1 MNLSI
6 FQETKDVGANQL
18 VMALSKKT
26 AQGVILHTFALPKPY
41 SAQTQLHT
49 FLGLENVVWYYQLF
63 ESPDGSATGTVRCFF
78 DIQPNQNSYNV
89 RDDLYLVAD
98 ISPFFISGP
107 TATRYG
113 PDSSLP
119 GWNWGL
125 ERIAQGTQQPLVK
138 YVKTKAGVD
147 TTQDDLDADGWRLAV
162 TGDVIGPN
170 EEWNMRFLPQLAAT
184 SSPSTANLISATN
197 ILTANT
203 TLDNS
208 AIGQA
213 FWLMGGG
220 GYFEVQLPDATT
232 VPDNQPL
239 YFMSNG
245 GSHINVSLK
254 CFAGQQIQWFKN
266 QSDLN
271 SNTLASRIVL
281 GQVEN
286 MAIYK
291 VTMADSSVRWVIL
304 YGAEGAKAVG
314 EIVHSYSR
322 IGLNYLFLDGNQGL
336 SRTTYARAWDFISGL
351 DASCVVSGGSWNATA
366 TVDGQTYNTNHGKF
380 STGDGSTTF
389 GVPKIFDYGFLR
401 AKSGTVGGAPF
412 QGFPGDLQT
421 LQLLNHTQNTL
432 IGNLPGSPNG
442 HGPTASI
449 GNYNNQRNTLSD
461 LTGPPFTVPGPG
473 NLGVA
478 ITRVGTENRPDNIGI
493 YMSMKI

>member
-1 MNLSI
+1 
-6 FQETKDVGANQL
+6 
-18 VMALSKKT
+18 MALSKKS
-26 AQGVILHTFALPKPY
+26 AQSVILHTFALPKPY

-49 FLGLENVVWYYQLF
+49 FVGVDNVMWYYQLF
-63 ESPDGSATGTVRCFF
+63 ESPDSTATGTVRNFF

-89 RDDLYLVAD
+89 RDDLYLISD
-98 ISPFFISGP
+98 IAAFFPSGG
-107 TATRYG
+107 TTYG
-113 PDSSLP
+113 PDSSLV
-119 GWNWGL
+119 GWNWSL
-125 ERIAQGTQQPLVK
+125 ERIAQGTQQINVK

-147 TTQDDLDADGWRLAV
+147 TTQDDLDADGWRLGV
-162 TGDVIGPN
+162 PGDLIGPN
-170 EEWNMRFLPQLAAT
+170 EEWCIHFLPQLAAT
-184 SSPSTANLISATN
+184 SSPSTMSLISATN

-220 GYFEVQLPDATT
+220 GYFEVQLPDAAT
-232 VPDNQPL
+232 VPDNQPI

-245 GSHINVSLK
+245 GAHINVSLK
-254 CFAGQQIQWFKN
+254 CFPGQQIQWFKN

-291 VTMADSSVRWVIL
+291 VTMPDSSLRWVIL

-322 IGLNYLFLDGNQGL
+322 IGLNYLFLDGAQNL

-351 DASCVVSGGSWNATA
+351 DASCLVSGGSWNAT
-366 TVDGQTYNTNHGKF
+366 TVIDLVTYNINHGKF
-380 STGDGSTTF
+380 SDGDGSTTF
-389 GVPKIFDYGFLR
+389 GVPKMYDYGFLR
-401 AKSGTVGGAPF
+401 GVDGG
-412 QGFPGDLQT
+412 GRFPGSFEALQQLAHT
-421 LQLLNHTQNTL
+421 HDTSTGAMPLQ
-432 IGNLPGSPNG
+432 PNG
-442 HGPTASI
+442 IGGLGTKGGYNGTAT
-449 GNYNNQRNTLSD
+449 RHSD
-461 LTGPPFTVPGPG
+461 LTSQQYNIPGPNTQG
-473 NLGVA
+473 FQLARIG
-478 ITRVGTENRPDNIGI
+478 GENRPSNTGI